1 MDISKET
8 YNKFNIPNDLFYED
22 DSGYLCLN
30 YVQTSCKTEQ
40 GICISDLGIPLTI
53 FNSLFR
59 EFFILVFMY
68 NNKELFSDKDWS
80 QVISNS
86 SIKKENFNE
95 ANVIPYKKM
104 TKSDFIDFVSKFVS
118 SIINCY
124 LQIDDEDLM
133 DTFIHFE
140 ISGDPLRHK
149 NGVQLLYNYYMRLFI
164 NLVYNKSEKKIIN
177 TFYNDLLPIK
187 DISGIEIVKL
197 EEFKNKYNFDIN
209 TSGEDNDIYRITM
222 FKLFLNAVVT
232 FHNALKEIAEPIS
245 NREGHYSRL
254 ASCPCLLNIID
265 KAGFSVRDNAKVRAE
280 KTIQLLT
287 NYNRNRSNKAI
298 FNIIDN
304 SVPYLINT
312 DFPYYNER
320 MCVNKNAS

>member
-1 MDISKET
+1 MDINKEP

-86 SIKKENFNE
+86 SIKKENLNE

-104 TKSDFIDFVSKFVS
+104 TKSDFIDFVSKFIS

-133 DTFIHFE
+133 DAFMHFE

-149 NGVQLLYNYYMRLFI
+149 NGIQLLYNYYMRLFI
-164 NLVYNKSEKKIIN
+164 NLVYNKSENKIIN

-187 DISGIEIVKL
+187 DISGVEIVRL

-209 TSGEDNDIYRITM
+209 TSGEDNDIYKITM
-222 FKLFLNAVVT
+222 FKLFLNTVVT

-245 NREGHYSRL
+245 NRAGHYSRL

-265 KAGFSVRDNAKVRAE
+265 KAGFSVRDKAEVRAE

-287 NYNRNRSNKAI
+287 NYNRNKSNKAI
-298 FNIIDN
+298 FNIIDI

-320 MCVNKNAS
+320 MCVNKNTS

>member
-40 GICISDLGIPLTI
+40 GISISDLGIPLTI

>member
-40 GICISDLGIPLTI
+40 GISISDLGIPLTI

-187 DISGIEIVKL
+187 DISGIEIVKS